1 MSVYVSL
8 QNHKNTKTSPE
19 RLFNLRGYS
28 KLSYIF
34 SSANVMCSFTLILH
48 SAEWVTY
55 RESVFFST
63 TIYCRSTQPSDE
75 KNNMQT
81 PQIWVWYRV
90 IHVSSDRSHWRKN
103 LTTGTLMAWCSSR
116 TWWWWML
123 KRNWYSIV
131 CDTLIVLKLNT
142 WYLKHV
148 VIFALDIEMNC
159 GKKTAQHITCKTNH
173 TLMLLGLHSHAICG
187 LFNFIYWLS

>member
-1 MSVYVSL
+1 MFFFYHYL
-8 QNHKNTKTSPE
+8 
-19 RLFNLRGYS
+19 
-28 KLSYIF
+28 LSQHTAIRWKKQRPC
-34 SSANVMCSFTLILH
+34 V
-48 SAEWVTY
+48 
-55 RESVFFST
+55 
-63 TIYCRSTQPSDE
+63 D
-75 KNNMQT
+75 NMQT
-81 PQIWVWYRV
+81 PQIWVRYRV
-90 IHVSSDRSHWRKN
+90 IHVSSDRSRWRKN

-173 TLMLLGLHSHAICG
+173 TLMLWGLHSHTICG
-187 LFNFIYWLS
+187 LFNKSGSKLPVHYYSNVEVHPSWICSNLLCHCLVRWSVFDK

>member
-48 SAEWVTY
+48 SAEWITY
-55 RESVFFST
+55 RESGFFLPLST
-63 TIYCRSTQPSDE
+63 VAAHSHQMKKQRPCVD
-75 KNNMQT
+75 NMQT
-81 PQIWVWYRV
+81 PQIWVRYRV
-90 IHVSSDRSHWRKN
+90 IHVPSNRSRWRKN

-116 TWWWWML
+116 AWWWWML
-123 KRNWYSIV
+123 KGNWYSIV
-131 CDTLIVLKLNT
+131 CDTLIVQLWN
-142 WYLKHV
+142 
-148 VIFALDIEMNC
+148 
-159 GKKTAQHITCKTNH
+159 
-173 TLMLLGLHSHAICG
+173 
-187 LFNFIYWLS
+187 